1 VIYSLAIAISRRTL
15 ALLVV
20 VASLAVLGWVL
31 FGESDEAKILARL
44 EELANAVETRK
55 DENLAFRALRLRPI
69 FEEGF
74 EPGAAL
80 RAPELPD
87 THGVKQ
93 LTALGASVPRY
104 YGELDVSIGETDVHV
119 EKEAHEARVTAG
131 VTVTGS
137 LGGELRRDK
146 RVVRFTLR
154 ERDGEWRV
162 ELIDVAPKT
171 HEEPE
176 ARP

>member
-1 VIYSLAIAISRRTL
+1 MLGFIAIALSRRGAAILAI
-15 ALLVV
+15 
-20 VASLAVLGWVL
+20 VASLGVLAWLALGD
-31 FGESDEAKILARL
+31 SDEAKILARL
-44 EELANAVETRK
+44 DELASAVETQP
-55 DENLAFRALRLRPI
+55 DENMAFRALRLKPI

-74 EPGAAL
+74 EPGASL

-87 THGVKQ
+87 TSGVKD
-93 LTALGASVPRY
+93 LTTLAAGVPRF
-104 YGELDVSIGETDVHV
+104 YGELDVSIDETDVRIDRA
-119 EKEAHEARVTAG
+119 AHEARVSAG
-131 VTVTGS
+131 VTVTGTV
-137 LGGELRRDK
+137 GGELRRDK

-162 ELIDVAPKT
+162 EAIDVEPKT

>member
-1 VIYSLAIAISRRTL
+1 VIASLALVIARRTL
-15 ALLVV
+15 AWIGV
-20 VASLAVLGWVL
+20 VAALAVLAWLL
-31 FGESDEAKILARL
+31 FGASDEAKILARL
-44 EELANAVETRK
+44 DELADAVETKR

-69 FEEGF
+69 FERGF
-74 EPGAAL
+74 EPGATL
-80 RAPELPD
+80 RAPELSD
-87 THGVKQ
+87 THGVKA
-93 LTALGASVPRY
+93 LTALAASVPRF
-104 YGELDVSIGETDVHV
+104 YGEFDVGIGETDVHV
-119 EKEAHEARVTAG
+119 ERAAHEALVTAG
-131 VTVTGS
+131 VTLTGT

-171 HEEPE
+171 NEQPE

>member
-1 VIYSLAIAISRRTL
+1 MVATLALVVSRRTL
-15 ALLVV
+15 ALFAVV
-20 VASLAVLGWVL
+20 GSLAVLGWLL
-31 FGESDEAKILARL
+31 FGESDEAKVLARL
-44 EELANAVETRK
+44 DELANALETHK
-55 DENLAFRALRLRPI
+55 DENMAFRALRLKGV
-69 FEEGF
+69 FAEGF
-74 EPGAAL
+74 EPGASL

-87 THGVKQ
+87 TNGVKE
-93 LTALGASVPRY
+93 LTALAASVPRY

-119 EKEAHEARVTAG
+119 EREAREARVTAG

-154 ERDGEWRV
+154 ERDGDWRV